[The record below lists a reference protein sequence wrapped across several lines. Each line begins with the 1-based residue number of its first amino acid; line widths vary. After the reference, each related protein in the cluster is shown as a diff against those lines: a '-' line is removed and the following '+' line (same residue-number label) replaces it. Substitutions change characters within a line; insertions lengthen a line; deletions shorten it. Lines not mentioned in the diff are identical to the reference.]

1 MADPSTFSIVEL
13 TGEKRTLELRGRAL
27 PYAGFTLEGKQ
38 RAEFTWYP
46 GNPTATVQMLGT
58 EEAPST
64 INGMWKDRFIKTVD
78 FFGTR
83 AETPQAVA
91 LWKGQQV
98 EDALALT
105 RAVTQLRL
113 AGQLLRVTWDEQVR
127 DGILI
132 RFKETWQRRED
143 VTWEMEFQWTS
154 RGEAKQPAT
163 FVVLPTVDALAE
175 KLRAK
180 VDVLLDAVEP
190 VLEAQRFLL
199 RNLEGFMV
207 EVEAS
212 VVSVEDTVGKLA
224 DVATTPQQAAQRTLA
239 AVESVK
245 AGCGNIVALFDAQ
258 PTSEW
263 EIPIPPVG
271 TVEAQ
276 PATLGRIL
284 FVDQWARGVRKAA
297 RDLELVAAEE
307 TERLRSLLDLDDL
320 LAAFIAREDA
330 DLRDVAVIYYGD
342 QAEWRRLLKY
352 NRLRSSK
359 LIAGDLVL
367 VPKLT
372 TADSEA

>member
-1 MADPSTFSIVEL
+1 MADPSTFAIVEL

-27 PYAGFTLEGKQ
+27 PYAGFSLEGKQ

-46 GNPTATVQMLGT
+46 GNPVATVQMLGT
-58 EEAPST
+58 EEAPTT

-83 AETPQAVA
+83 AEVPAAVA

-132 RFKETWQRRED
+132 RFKENWQRRED
-143 VTWEMEFQWTS
+143 VTWEMEFQWVS
-154 RGEAKQPAT
+154 RGEAKQPVT
-163 FVVLPTVDALAE
+163 FVVLPTVDELATR
-175 KLRAK
+175 LRAK
-180 VDVLLDAVEP
+180 VEVLTDAAAP
-190 VLEAQRFLL
+190 VFEVQSFLL
-199 RNLEGFMV
+199 RNLDTLLT

-212 VVSVEDTVGKLA
+212 VSSVESTVESLA
-224 DVATTPQQAAQRTLA
+224 GLTSTPQQATQRTLA

-245 AGCGNIVALFDAQ
+245 AACGSIVDLVDAQ
-258 PTSEW
+258 PAAEW
-263 EIPIPPVG
+263 EIPVPPVG
-271 TVEAQ
+271 TMVE
-276 PATLGRIL
+276 PAELGRIL
-284 FVDQWARGVRKAA
+284 FVDQWVRGVRKAA
-297 RDLELVAAEE
+297 RDLELVSAEE
-307 TERLRSLLDLDDL
+307 TERLRSLLELDDL
-320 LAAFIAREDA
+320 LAAFIAREDS
-330 DLRDVAVIYYGD
+330 DLRDVANIYYGD
-342 QAEWRRLLKY
+342 QSEWRRLKKY
-352 NRLRSSK
+352 NRLRSSR